1 MEPQEQS
8 KDRSQIT
15 IAIGTA
21 IETTVAIEIVIG
33 IGVTAAAR

>member
-15 IAIGTA
+15 IAIGTV
-21 IETTVAIEIVIG
+21 IETIVAIEKVIG
-33 IGVTAAAR
+33 AGVTAAV